1 MGAQPLGQV
10 PKTIGQI
17 AFDDAFP
24 GRSMEFIHDLHLDD
38 RLTLASVADLADRLP
53 RRSVIA
59 DTAAQPL
66 LVPQGGPPRGALD
79 RPGDV
84 IRDLDNANAWLTLLN
99 VEDDPGMAEVMNIH
113 LDQLEAGMIAK
124 QGSRRG
130 KMRRRAA
137 FVFVSSPNSV
147 TPVHFDIEHS
157 LLMQVSGSKT
167 VSMGRFET
175 HAVRRHEFDR
185 YWDGSLGRIENLP
198 PEVTAYTLT
207 PGRAVYIPPGTPHWV
222 HNGPDISLSVTLT
235 YFTAA
240 TVRENRIE
248 HFNSRLRRRHLKPR
262 EPGRSASVDTAKIC
276 AMEVWAMGRRLRA
289 VSVGTKQRDSQDAAA
304 GAGYRVEG
312 SLDSQA
318 FQRAALDRPMRT
330 YRTAVCVAWNIAAW
344 VTAPSRPTTPLP
356 ATSRTI
362 SRWFGVN
369 RPL

>member
-1 MGAQPLGQV
+1 MGAQPPEQV

-17 AFDDAFP
+17 AFDNAFP
-24 GRSMEFIHDLHLDD
+24 GRSMEFIHDLNLDD

-66 LVPQGGPPRGALD
+66 LVPQGGPPRGALE

-84 IRDLDNANAWLTLLN
+84 IRDLHNANAWLTLLN
-99 VEDDPGMAEVMNIH
+99 VEQDPGMAELMNTH
-113 LDQLEAGMIAK
+113 LDQLEAGIVAK
-124 QGSRRG
+124 QG
-130 KMRRRAA
+130 KMRKRVG

-157 LLMQVSGSKT
+157 LLMQVRGSKT
-167 VSMGRFET
+167 VSIGRFESD
-175 HAVRRHEFDR
+175 AVRRHEIDR
-185 YWDGSLGRIENLP
+185 YWDGSHGRIETLP
-198 PEVTAYTLT
+198 PEVAAYTLT

-248 HFNSRLRRRHLKPR
+248 DFNSHLRRRHVKPR
-262 EPGRSASVDTAKIC
+262 EPGRSTTVDTAKVC
-276 AMEVWAMGRRLRA
+276 AIGVWAIGQRLRSA
-289 VSVGTKQRDSQDAAA
+289 VGGTKQRDDQAPAD

-312 SLDSQA
+312 S
-318 FQRAALDRPMRT
+318 
-330 YRTAVCVAWNIAAW
+330 
-344 VTAPSRPTTPLP
+344 
-356 ATSRTI
+356 
-362 SRWFGVN
+362 
-369 RPL
+369 